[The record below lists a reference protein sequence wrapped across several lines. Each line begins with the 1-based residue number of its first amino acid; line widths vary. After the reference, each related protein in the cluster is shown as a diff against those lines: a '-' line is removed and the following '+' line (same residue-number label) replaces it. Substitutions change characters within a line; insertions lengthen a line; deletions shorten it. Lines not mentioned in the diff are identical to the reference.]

1 MTNIISTTYNTNW
14 IEHNRLIYE
23 QILHLSS
30 NSGRLQGLREVDDMD
45 M

>member
-23 QILHLSS
+23 H
-30 NSGRLQGLREVDDMD
+30 GLNCIALCRH
-45 M
+45 